1 MCEQR
6 GETVKIARIERAAVV
21 DQQVV
26 DFGAILAS
34 GRCCGLAGGQQ
45 GCRQEAPYPRQAR
58 GGFGLAGHGI
68 LSPAAAEIA
77 HSRRRGKQVPK
88 ASGTNAAKRRFPA
101 ESEAIGGGDERRDRA
116 QIGKIR
122 RVRQVQLRLDH
133 GPVLPRLAAAALVLR
148 LARLPGPGARARR
161 GARGF
166 AAFATEA
173 ARDTFENWQSEFL
186 QLLWQVVGLAYFLY
200 LGSPSSKENDDR
212 LEAKVDELLR
222 AQLGAGAEAR
232 IAEIDRDYLRH
243 HGHARPV
250 GIMAGNRSS
259 S

>member
-1 MCEQR
+1 MKKYAYAWITLGFFLISFVLHWFFGWKAFADE
-6 GETVKIARIERAAVV
+6 AA
-21 DQQVV
+21 Q
-26 DFGAILAS
+26 
-34 GRCCGLAGGQQ
+34 
-45 GCRQEAPYPRQAR
+45 
-58 GGFGLAGHGI
+58 
-68 LSPAAAEIA
+68 
-77 HSRRRGKQVPK
+77 HSQVPQL
-88 ASGTNAAKRRFPA
+88 
-101 ESEAIGGGDERRDRA
+101 SEYL
-116 QIGKIR
+116 
-122 RVRQVQLRLDH
+122 VQMS
-133 GPVLPRLAAAALVLR
+133 
-148 LARLPGPGARARR
+148 
-161 GARGF
+161 
-166 AAFATEA
+166 
-173 ARDTFENWQSEFL
+173 RDTFENWQSEFL